1 MQIACL
7 SRSTQA
13 LLLFAVLSFGC
24 TAMAQTESGTI
35 SGLITDN
42 SGAAVTNAELQLK
55 SVDRGLTTTVTT
67 NKAGI
72 YVFASVHPGPY
83 QLTVRTPGFKQV
95 DLPTLIV
102 NVQDHIEQNFRL
114 QVGSAAESITVSAE
128 GTPINTT
135 DASVS
140 TVVDQSYI
148 KNMPLNGRSFQD
160 LILLTPGTVTQTPQA
175 SLSPTFSTGL
185 GMTGEFSVNGQRPE
199 SNYYTVDGVSA
210 NVGATAGA
218 NM

>member
-55 SVDRGLTTTVTT
+55 SVDRGVTTTVTT
-67 NKAGI
+67 NKSGI
-72 YVFASVHPGPY
+72 YVFAGVRPGQY

-114 QVGSAAESITVSAE
+114 QVGSASESVTVTTEA
-128 GTPINTT
+128 PLVNTT
-135 DASVS
+135 DATVS
-140 TVVDQSYI
+140 TVVDRQFAE
-148 KNMPLNGRSFQD
+148 NLPLNGRSFQTLID
-160 LILLTPGTVTQTPQA
+160 L
-175 SLSPTFSTGL
+175 
-185 GMTGEFSVNGQRPE
+185 
-199 SNYYTVDGVSA
+199 
-210 NVGATAGA
+210 
-218 NM
+218 